1 MPLLGLGLLLGDKMH
16 KGLRSLLG
24 RKHLKSRREGHN
36 IDLILGPHSVAER
49 TMVRTELDPPL
60 KLIIYNNVKLG

>member
-1 MPLLGLGLLLGDKMH
+1 MPLLGLGLLPGDQMH

-24 RKHLKSRREGHN
+24 RKHLKRKREGHN
-36 IDLILGPHSVAER
+36 IDLILGPHSLAER

-60 KLIIYNNVKLG
+60 KFIIYNNVKLR